1 MAAGNNTKEVEC
13 TSRTIALQCPHCKA
27 AGEPDWKTWIMVDRK
42 ELNCR
47 IFRHGVMREAYERG
61 GVMVQIPPHAP
72 KAQCDWLAA
81 NNMIIGCGKPYKVV
95 DVVVEDGAGG
105 KVEQRAVACGYI

>member
-1 MAAGNNTKEVEC
+1 
-13 TSRTIALQCPHCKA
+13 
-27 AGEPDWKTWIMVDRK
+27 
-42 ELNCR
+42 
-47 IFRHGVMREAYERG
+47 
-61 GVMVQIPPHAP
+61 MVQIPPHAP

>member
-1 MAAGNNTKEVEC
+1 
-13 TSRTIALQCPHCKA
+13 
-27 AGEPDWKTWIMVDRK
+27 MVDRK

-47 IFRHGVMREAYERG
+47 IFRHGVMREAYERR

-81 NNMIIGCGKPYKVV
+81 NNLILGCGKPYKVV
-95 DVVVEDGAGG
+95 DVVVPDGAGG
-105 KVEQRAVACGYI
+105 KVEQRAVVCGYI